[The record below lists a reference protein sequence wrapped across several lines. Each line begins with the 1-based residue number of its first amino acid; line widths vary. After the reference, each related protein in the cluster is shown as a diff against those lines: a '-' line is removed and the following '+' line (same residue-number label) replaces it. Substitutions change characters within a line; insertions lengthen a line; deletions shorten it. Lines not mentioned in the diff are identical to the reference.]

1 MLTRSIQTNTTAA
14 RVSTRSPRVSCVS
27 CESPWTFDY
36 RSGEGEFSGTG
47 SRIRRLARCDL
58 VRKNCRMRIRVHVI
72 ALALVV
78 LCSTLAA
85 AARGPL
91 RVLVTNDDG
100 VKAPGIDALVRELAA
115 NPNLVLTVIAPAAN
129 QSGTGDQFTTT
140 SITATPSSTAGAFP
154 A

>member
-1 MLTRSIQTNTTAA
+1 MLTRSIQTKTTAA
-14 RVSTRSPRVSCVS
+14 RVSTRSLRFSCVSCVS

-100 VKAPGIDALVRELAA
+100 VKAPGIDALVRELAT
-115 NPNLVLTVIAPAAN
+115 NPNLDLTVLARRRIRASPE
-129 QSGTGDQFTTT
+129 
-140 SITATPSSTAGAFP
+140 ISSRRRRSP
-154 A
+154 